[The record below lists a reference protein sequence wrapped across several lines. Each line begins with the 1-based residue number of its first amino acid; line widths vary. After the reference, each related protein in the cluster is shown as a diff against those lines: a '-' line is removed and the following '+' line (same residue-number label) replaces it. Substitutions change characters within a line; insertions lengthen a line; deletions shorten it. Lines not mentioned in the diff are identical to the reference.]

1 MGVPPTTMLFTAP
14 YKGPTPNKIYRAQII
29 TTGDLVSLLK
39 KDKNLILVDTSGLK
53 DTLPIGYSLPD
64 AGSDGSVTDG
74 LQADLDAWLM
84 KKTGGKRDQPIVFLG
99 AGMNDRSSCGAARR
113 HAGLDRLL
121 VSRRRR
127 DLGGLRP
134 ADHLDHAAQEPVIR
148 RRRRAA
154 SAHAQQKCRCQVF
167 CANHAGLETVYG
179 TVR

>member
-1 MGVPPTTMLFTAP
+1 MNSGHGRAAHDHAVHGALQ
-14 YKGPTPNKIYRAQII
+14 GPTPNKIYRAQII

-99 AGMNDRSSCGAARR
+99 AGMNDRSSTTRAARR

-154 SAHAQQKCRCQVF
+154 SAHAQQKVPVSILSRKSRR
-167 CANHAGLETVYG
+167 T
-179 TVR
+179 

>member
-29 TTGDLVSLLK
+29 TTGDLVSLL

-99 AGMNDRSSCGAARR
+99 AGMNDRSSYNAALRAGTLGWTAYWYRGGVETWVAYGLPTTSTMPPRTSDPSTAPCSIGA
-113 HAGLDRLL
+113 
-121 VSRRRR
+121 
-127 DLGGLRP
+127 
-134 ADHLDHAAQEPVIR
+134 
-148 RRRRAA
+148 RAT
-154 SAHAQQKCRCQVF
+154 KCRCQVF
-167 CANHAGLETVYG
+167 RANHAGLETVYG
-179 TVR
+179 TVG

>member
-14 YKGPTPNKIYRAQII
+14 QGPTPNKIYRAQII

-99 AGMNDRSSCGAARR
+99 AGMNDRSSQRR
-113 HAGLDRLL
+113 CAPA
-121 VSRRRR
+121 S
-127 DLGGLRP
+127 LGWTAYWYRGGVETCGLRP

-154 SAHAQQKCRCQVF
+154 SAHAQQKCRCQF
-167 CANHAGLETVYG
+167 FRANQEGLETVYG
-179 TVR
+179 TVG

>member
-99 AGMNDRSSCGAARR
+99 AGMNDRSSYNAALRAGTLGWTAYWYRGGVETWRPTACRPPRPCRPRTSDPSTAPCSIGARATKVPVSSLSRK
-113 HAGLDRLL
+113 
-121 VSRRRR
+121 SRR
-127 DLGGLRP
+127 
-134 ADHLDHAAQEPVIR
+134 A
-148 RRRRAA
+148 
-154 SAHAQQKCRCQVF
+154 
-167 CANHAGLETVYG
+167 
-179 TVR
+179 

>member
-99 AGMNDRSSCGAARR
+99 AGMNDRSSTTRRCAPARWAGPPTGIAAASRPGWPTACRPPRPCRPRTSDPSTAPCSIGARATKVPVSSLSRK
-113 HAGLDRLL
+113 
-121 VSRRRR
+121 SRR
-127 DLGGLRP
+127 
-134 ADHLDHAAQEPVIR
+134 A
-148 RRRRAA
+148 
-154 SAHAQQKCRCQVF
+154 
-167 CANHAGLETVYG
+167 
-179 TVR
+179 